1 MHTLQTNPQQF
12 VYQATVPLPHTL
24 DEYRLHTS
32 YAKDSSFAAKA
43 VRPALIIAFSIGA
56 VLVGMHY
63 FSSDD
68 DNAQT
73 DTVSTRPALRT
84 PAMPSA
90 PATRTLPMPT
100 EAPVAKAPAV
110 IEPASSTAKSAE
122 VNSMPLA
129 APGKNAGSEST
140 KPVKAKS
147 SVAAKVPAPT
157 AKKIEPIPV
166 VAPLELIPPQQ
177 DVAPTPP
184 PVPAP
189 NPVVDPPQPTPAP
202 VVPPVEPTK
211 L

>member
-1 MHTLQTNPQQF
+1 MQTMQTNPQQF
-12 VYQATVPLPHTL
+12 VYQATMPLPHTL
-24 DEYRLHTS
+24 DEYRMHTS

-43 VRPALIIAFSIGA
+43 VRPALIIAFAIGA

-63 FSSDD
+63 FNSANDAAKIDTIPTS
-68 DNAQT
+68 T
-73 DTVSTRPALRT
+73 DLRT

-90 PATRTLPMPT
+90 PTTRTLPMPA
-100 EAPVAKAPAV
+100 EEPVAKAPA
-110 IEPASSTAKSAE
+110 IEQTKPVE
-122 VNSMPLA
+122 VNSTPLA
-129 APGKNAGSEST
+129 APGKNAASEST

-147 SVAAKVPAPT
+147 SVAAKVPATT
-157 AKKIEPIPV
+157 AKKIEPTPV

-189 NPVVDPPQPTPAP
+189 IPVADPPQSAPAP

>member
-24 DEYRLHTS
+24 DEYRMHTS

-56 VLVGMHY
+56 VLLGLNY
-63 FSSDD
+63 FHSDD

-73 DTVSTRPALRT
+73 DTVSTSPALRT

-90 PATRTLPMPT
+90 PATRSLPMPA
-100 EAPVAKAPAV
+100 EEPIAKAPAV
-110 IEPASSTAKSAE
+110 IEPANSTTKPAE
-122 VNSMPLA
+122 VNSAPLG
-129 APGKNAGSEST
+129 APGKHASSEST

-147 SVAAKVPAPT
+147 SVAAKVPATT

-166 VAPLELIPPQQ
+166 ATPLELIPPQQ

-189 NPVVDPPQPTPAP
+189 IPAVDPPQPTPAP
-202 VVPPVEPTK
+202 VTPPVEPSK
-211 L
+211 